1 MDIVHQDVGVAGEV
15 IGEPCELQHEAEAE
29 ADGVVFVFCGHRF
42 QHRAAFK
49 ADAGRFKAQ
58 FADIIVVDAEIPL
71 QQARHLRRGGKA
83 GVLFAHPLDVLR
95 RIVVAVAVGDHDQ
108 VRVVGVV
115 RHLIWVYIHYG
126 VVGFK
131 ANASV
136 LYKPDR
142 FKGVHST
149 TPYCFDV
156 YFLWLHRILT
166 VFQTQRRHEGKN
178 TAFFIVTPPAPKVK
192 TGGMQMKPQKIK
204 YAPLFAAMLLCVALA
219 GCGGAP
225 HESGEGRFSQS
236 ETQDGT
242 RAAPRADAVRAA
254 AGGDIALPATL
265 AAPQTDSTINTLLDA
280 GVLSGAF
287 TTVNSCRT
295 RDLCT
300 AGEITVRVRAELDA
314 QTSRKDAKFAL
325 WKLADG
331 RAEYLET
338 VYFTC
343 DSTVQSYT
351 FTGLAAGAR
360 YRVVFSYTESG
371 ARRMSGAFNVEGVT
385 AEIEEETQEEGAVAA
400 GAQPGS

>member
-1 MDIVHQDVGVAGEV
+1 MKDGFVRVAAMTPALRVADV
-15 IGEPCELQHEAEAE
+15 
-29 ADGVVFVFCGHRF
+29 DYN
-42 QHRAAFK
+42 
-49 ADAGRFKAQ
+49 
-58 FADIIVVDAEIPL
+58 VDA
-71 QQARHLRRGGKA
+71 
-83 GVLFAHPLDVLR
+83 
-95 RIVVAVAVGDHDQ
+95 
-108 VRVVGVV
+108 
-115 RHLIWVYIHYG
+115 
-126 VVGFK
+126 
-131 ANASV
+131 
-136 LYKPDR
+136 
-142 FKGVHST
+142 
-149 TPYCFDV
+149 C
-156 YFLWLHRILT
+156 
-166 VFQTQRRHEGKN
+166 
-178 TAFFIVTPPAPKVK
+178 
-192 TGGMQMKPQKIK
+192 
-204 YAPLFAAMLLCVALA
+204 
-219 GCGGAP
+219 
-225 HESGEGRFSQS
+225 
-236 ETQDGT
+236 
-242 RAAPRADAVRAA
+242 ADAVRAA

-343 DSTVQSYT
+343 DGTVQSYT

>member
-1 MDIVHQDVGVAGEV
+1 
-15 IGEPCELQHEAEAE
+15 
-29 ADGVVFVFCGHRF
+29 
-42 QHRAAFK
+42 
-49 ADAGRFKAQ
+49 
-58 FADIIVVDAEIPL
+58 
-71 QQARHLRRGGKA
+71 
-83 GVLFAHPLDVLR
+83 
-95 RIVVAVAVGDHDQ
+95 
-108 VRVVGVV
+108 
-115 RHLIWVYIHYG
+115 
-126 VVGFK
+126 
-131 ANASV
+131 
-136 LYKPDR
+136 
-142 FKGVHST
+142 
-149 TPYCFDV
+149 
-156 YFLWLHRILT
+156 
-166 VFQTQRRHEGKN
+166 
-178 TAFFIVTPPAPKVK
+178 
-192 TGGMQMKPQKIK
+192 MKPQKIK

-219 GCGGAP
+219 GCGGAL

-242 RAAPRADAVRAA
+242 RAAPRAGAA
-254 AGGDIALPATL
+254 SAAQTAAPAQAGGAS
-265 AAPQTDSTINTLLDA
+265 STVEELKQYKALLDA

-343 DSTVQSYT
+343 DGTVQSYT

>member
-1 MDIVHQDVGVAGEV
+1 M
-15 IGEPCELQHEAEAE
+15 
-29 ADGVVFVFCGHRF
+29 
-42 QHRAAFK
+42 RAAK
-49 ADAGRFKAQ
+49 A
-58 FADIIVVDAEIPL
+58 
-71 QQARHLRRGGKA
+71 
-83 GVLFAHPLDVLR
+83 
-95 RIVVAVAVGDHDQ
+95 
-108 VRVVGVV
+108 
-115 RHLIWVYIHYG
+115 
-126 VVGFK
+126 
-131 ANASV
+131 
-136 LYKPDR
+136 
-142 FKGVHST
+142 
-149 TPYCFDV
+149 
-156 YFLWLHRILT
+156 
-166 VFQTQRRHEGKN
+166 VFR
-178 TAFFIVTPPAPKVK
+178 KVK
-192 TGGMQMKPQKIK
+192 PKMEPGRLR
-204 YAPLFAAMLLCVALA
+204 APMPCAR
-219 GCGGAP
+219 P
-225 HESGEGRFSQS
+225 
-236 ETQDGT
+236 
-242 RAAPRADAVRAA
+242 RAA
-254 AGGDIALPATL
+254 
-265 AAPQTDSTINTLLDA
+265 INTLLDA

-343 DSTVQSYT
+343 DGTVQSYT

>member
-1 MDIVHQDVGVAGEV
+1 
-15 IGEPCELQHEAEAE
+15 
-29 ADGVVFVFCGHRF
+29 
-42 QHRAAFK
+42 
-49 ADAGRFKAQ
+49 
-58 FADIIVVDAEIPL
+58 
-71 QQARHLRRGGKA
+71 
-83 GVLFAHPLDVLR
+83 
-95 RIVVAVAVGDHDQ
+95 
-108 VRVVGVV
+108 
-115 RHLIWVYIHYG
+115 
-126 VVGFK
+126 
-131 ANASV
+131 
-136 LYKPDR
+136 
-142 FKGVHST
+142 
-149 TPYCFDV
+149 
-156 YFLWLHRILT
+156 
-166 VFQTQRRHEGKN
+166 
-178 TAFFIVTPPAPKVK
+178 
-192 TGGMQMKPQKIK
+192 MKPQKIK

-295 RDLCT
+295 RT
-300 AGEITVRVRAELDA
+300 VISPAVQRSEITVRVRAELDA

-343 DSTVQSYT
+343 DGTVQSYT

>member
-1 MDIVHQDVGVAGEV
+1 
-15 IGEPCELQHEAEAE
+15 
-29 ADGVVFVFCGHRF
+29 
-42 QHRAAFK
+42 
-49 ADAGRFKAQ
+49 
-58 FADIIVVDAEIPL
+58 
-71 QQARHLRRGGKA
+71 
-83 GVLFAHPLDVLR
+83 
-95 RIVVAVAVGDHDQ
+95 
-108 VRVVGVV
+108 
-115 RHLIWVYIHYG
+115 
-126 VVGFK
+126 
-131 ANASV
+131 
-136 LYKPDR
+136 
-142 FKGVHST
+142 
-149 TPYCFDV
+149 
-156 YFLWLHRILT
+156 
-166 VFQTQRRHEGKN
+166 
-178 TAFFIVTPPAPKVK
+178 
-192 TGGMQMKPQKIK
+192 MKPQKIK

-219 GCGGAP
+219 GCDGAP

-343 DSTVQSYT
+343 DGT
-351 FTGLAAGAR
+351 
-360 YRVVFSYTESG
+360 VVFSYTESG

>member
-1 MDIVHQDVGVAGEV
+1 
-15 IGEPCELQHEAEAE
+15 
-29 ADGVVFVFCGHRF
+29 
-42 QHRAAFK
+42 
-49 ADAGRFKAQ
+49 
-58 FADIIVVDAEIPL
+58 
-71 QQARHLRRGGKA
+71 
-83 GVLFAHPLDVLR
+83 
-95 RIVVAVAVGDHDQ
+95 
-108 VRVVGVV
+108 
-115 RHLIWVYIHYG
+115 
-126 VVGFK
+126 
-131 ANASV
+131 
-136 LYKPDR
+136 
-142 FKGVHST
+142 
-149 TPYCFDV
+149 
-156 YFLWLHRILT
+156 
-166 VFQTQRRHEGKN
+166 
-178 TAFFIVTPPAPKVK
+178 
-192 TGGMQMKPQKIK
+192 MKPQKIK

-219 GCGGAP
+219 GCDGAL

-242 RAAPRADAVRAA
+242 RAAPR
-254 AGGDIALPATL
+254 GDIALPATL

-343 DSTVQSYT
+343 DGTVQSYT

>member
-1 MDIVHQDVGVAGEV
+1 
-15 IGEPCELQHEAEAE
+15 
-29 ADGVVFVFCGHRF
+29 
-42 QHRAAFK
+42 
-49 ADAGRFKAQ
+49 
-58 FADIIVVDAEIPL
+58 
-71 QQARHLRRGGKA
+71 
-83 GVLFAHPLDVLR
+83 
-95 RIVVAVAVGDHDQ
+95 
-108 VRVVGVV
+108 
-115 RHLIWVYIHYG
+115 
-126 VVGFK
+126 
-131 ANASV
+131 
-136 LYKPDR
+136 
-142 FKGVHST
+142 
-149 TPYCFDV
+149 
-156 YFLWLHRILT
+156 
-166 VFQTQRRHEGKN
+166 
-178 TAFFIVTPPAPKVK
+178 
-192 TGGMQMKPQKIK
+192 MKPQKIK

-219 GCGGAP
+219 GCDGAL

-343 DSTVQSYT
+343 DGTVQSYT

-400 GAQPGS
+400 GAQPGSCPRKRGRMSLIEDFKHMKWLPLAGGALLCVLGLTALVWPGRVAKILPLCIGAAILGLGLCEVASGFLAKSFLPEYIPGMRKLQGFVNVAVGLVFLLNRTLSLMFIAVVLGVWAVAFGALRLRDALRRRASGQPWGCCAGDAAVKFAVGIFMLASPLGSMAAWTVMVGLFFLFVGASVIFSAVYLDRLPHDFEDF

>member
-1 MDIVHQDVGVAGEV
+1 
-15 IGEPCELQHEAEAE
+15 
-29 ADGVVFVFCGHRF
+29 
-42 QHRAAFK
+42 
-49 ADAGRFKAQ
+49 
-58 FADIIVVDAEIPL
+58 
-71 QQARHLRRGGKA
+71 
-83 GVLFAHPLDVLR
+83 
-95 RIVVAVAVGDHDQ
+95 
-108 VRVVGVV
+108 
-115 RHLIWVYIHYG
+115 
-126 VVGFK
+126 
-131 ANASV
+131 
-136 LYKPDR
+136 
-142 FKGVHST
+142 
-149 TPYCFDV
+149 
-156 YFLWLHRILT
+156 
-166 VFQTQRRHEGKN
+166 
-178 TAFFIVTPPAPKVK
+178 
-192 TGGMQMKPQKIK
+192 MKPQKIK

-225 HESGEGRFSQS
+225 HESGEAVFRKVKPKM
-236 ETQDGT
+236 ET

-343 DSTVQSYT
+343 DGTVQSYT
-351 FTGLAAGAR
+351 FSRAGRGCAVPCGVQLYGVRRAAHVGRVQRGGRDGRDRRGNTGRGGGGRRRTAGKL
-360 YRVVFSYTESG
+360 
-371 ARRMSGAFNVEGVT
+371 T
-385 AEIEEETQEEGAVAA
+385 A
-400 GAQPGS
+400 

>member
-1 MDIVHQDVGVAGEV
+1 
-15 IGEPCELQHEAEAE
+15 
-29 ADGVVFVFCGHRF
+29 
-42 QHRAAFK
+42 
-49 ADAGRFKAQ
+49 
-58 FADIIVVDAEIPL
+58 
-71 QQARHLRRGGKA
+71 
-83 GVLFAHPLDVLR
+83 
-95 RIVVAVAVGDHDQ
+95 
-108 VRVVGVV
+108 
-115 RHLIWVYIHYG
+115 
-126 VVGFK
+126 
-131 ANASV
+131 
-136 LYKPDR
+136 
-142 FKGVHST
+142 
-149 TPYCFDV
+149 
-156 YFLWLHRILT
+156 
-166 VFQTQRRHEGKN
+166 
-178 TAFFIVTPPAPKVK
+178 
-192 TGGMQMKPQKIK
+192 MKPQKIK

-254 AGGDIALPATL
+254 AGGDIA
-265 AAPQTDSTINTLLDA
+265 
-280 GVLSGAF
+280 
-287 TTVNSCRT
+287 
-295 RDLCT
+295 
-300 AGEITVRVRAELDA
+300 

-343 DSTVQSYT
+343 DGTVQSYT

>member
-1 MDIVHQDVGVAGEV
+1 
-15 IGEPCELQHEAEAE
+15 
-29 ADGVVFVFCGHRF
+29 
-42 QHRAAFK
+42 
-49 ADAGRFKAQ
+49 
-58 FADIIVVDAEIPL
+58 
-71 QQARHLRRGGKA
+71 
-83 GVLFAHPLDVLR
+83 
-95 RIVVAVAVGDHDQ
+95 
-108 VRVVGVV
+108 
-115 RHLIWVYIHYG
+115 
-126 VVGFK
+126 
-131 ANASV
+131 
-136 LYKPDR
+136 
-142 FKGVHST
+142 
-149 TPYCFDV
+149 
-156 YFLWLHRILT
+156 
-166 VFQTQRRHEGKN
+166 
-178 TAFFIVTPPAPKVK
+178 
-192 TGGMQMKPQKIK
+192 MKPQKIK
-204 YAPLFAAMLLCVALA
+204 YAPLFAALCCRAWLLA
-219 GCGGAP
+219 GCDGALHAERRSAVFRKVKP
-225 HESGEGRFSQS
+225 KMEPGRL
-236 ETQDGT
+236 
-242 RAAPRADAVRAA
+242 RADAVRAA

-343 DSTVQSYT
+343 DGTVQSYT

>member
-1 MDIVHQDVGVAGEV
+1 MAIAIHT
-15 IGEPCELQHEAEAE
+15 
-29 ADGVVFVFCGHRF
+29 
-42 QHRAAFK
+42 
-49 ADAGRFKAQ
+49 
-58 FADIIVVDAEIPL
+58 PL
-71 QQARHLRRGGKA
+71 KLT
-83 GVLFAHPLDVLR
+83 
-95 RIVVAVAVGDHDQ
+95 
-108 VRVVGVV
+108 
-115 RHLIWVYIHYG
+115 W
-126 VVGFK
+126 
-131 ANASV
+131 N
-136 LYKPDR
+136 
-142 FKGVHST
+142 
-149 TPYCFDV
+149 TPSD
-156 YFLWLHRILT
+156 LPT
-166 VFQTQRRHEGKN
+166 G
-178 TAFFIVTPPAPKVK
+178 TA
-192 TGGMQMKPQKIK
+192 
-204 YAPLFAAMLLCVALA
+204 L
-219 GCGGAP
+219 
-225 HESGEGRFSQS
+225 
-236 ETQDGT
+236 DGT
-242 RAAPRADAVRAA
+242 
-254 AGGDIALPATL
+254 AGLEFTPSGPDQKMLIIFGGSGDVSILGG
-265 AAPQTDSTINTLLDA
+265 A

-343 DSTVQSYT
+343 DGTVQSYT

>member
-1 MDIVHQDVGVAGEV
+1 
-15 IGEPCELQHEAEAE
+15 
-29 ADGVVFVFCGHRF
+29 
-42 QHRAAFK
+42 
-49 ADAGRFKAQ
+49 
-58 FADIIVVDAEIPL
+58 
-71 QQARHLRRGGKA
+71 
-83 GVLFAHPLDVLR
+83 
-95 RIVVAVAVGDHDQ
+95 
-108 VRVVGVV
+108 
-115 RHLIWVYIHYG
+115 
-126 VVGFK
+126 
-131 ANASV
+131 
-136 LYKPDR
+136 
-142 FKGVHST
+142 
-149 TPYCFDV
+149 
-156 YFLWLHRILT
+156 
-166 VFQTQRRHEGKN
+166 
-178 TAFFIVTPPAPKVK
+178 
-192 TGGMQMKPQKIK
+192 MKPQKIK

-219 GCGGAP
+219 GCDGAL

-343 DSTVQSYT
+343 DGTVQSYT

-371 ARRMSGAFNVEGVT
+371 ARRMSGAFNVAGVT